1 MLMGLAIVVAGAI
14 ALVGLGFAVGLMVGL
29 VRARHR
35 IRFIEAARE
44 CQGGQLIAGLAK
56 MRGEIR
62 AVNGAD
68 LLASPMTQAPC
79 VYYKFVVEQERT
91 RNDRT
96 DRSMGTETDWQTVL
110 TDEQAVPAAVRDET
124 GDALVDLKG
133 AEVVLSPGQQL
144 KSGTFN
150 NTPAELEGRLS
161 TRYGFSGKGFIF
173 NKSLRYT
180 EQVIEEGVRVLVVG
194 EVKVPQS
201 GTAVFIKG
209 DHPLLVTDKGE
220 DELVR
225 HYKKEGIVFLIA
237 ALVVPL
243 VLLGIAGVVGYLI
256 YTHMEPAAPK
266 KAHLLG
272 PDGMTPIAALKAT
285 RR

>member
-1 MLMGLAIVVAGAI
+1 MGLAIVVAGAI
-14 ALVGLGFAVGLMVGL
+14 ALVGLGFAAGLIVGL

-35 IRFIEAARE
+35 IKFIEAAPE

-68 LLASPMTQAPC
+68 LLVSPMTQAPC
-79 VYYKFVVEQERT
+79 VYYKFVVEQECT
-91 RNDRT
+91 RSDRT
-96 DRSMGTETDWQTVL
+96 DGSMRPETDWHSVI

-124 GDALVDLKG
+124 GDALVDLKN
-133 AEVVLSPGQQL
+133 AEVELSRGQRL
-144 KSGTFN
+144 ESGTLN
-150 NTPAELEGRLS
+150 NAPAGLEHRLNKL
-161 TRYGFSGKGFIF
+161 YGFSSKGFIF
-173 NKSLRYT
+173 NKSLRYI
-180 EQVIEEGVRVLVVG
+180 ERVIEEGVRVFVVG
-194 EVKVPQS
+194 EVKVHPS

-209 DHPLLVTDKGE
+209 DHPLLVTDKSE

-266 KAHLLG
+266 KAHLLR
-272 PDGMTPIAALKAT
+272 PDGMTPIAALKET

>member
-1 MLMGLAIVVAGAI
+1 MVWDGPRQPSPRVPRPGGMLMGLAIVVAGAI
-14 ALVGLGFAVGLMVGL
+14 ALVGLGFAAGLMLGL

-68 LLASPMTQAPC
+68 LLVSPMTQAPC

-133 AEVVLSPGQQL
+133 AEVVLSQGQQL
-144 KSGTFN
+144 KSGTFY
-150 NTPAELEGRLS
+150 NTPAELERRLN
-161 TRYGFSGKGFIF
+161 TRYGFSVKGFIF
-173 NKSLRYT
+173 N
-180 EQVIEEGVRVLVVG
+180 
-194 EVKVPQS
+194 
-201 GTAVFIKG
+201 
-209 DHPLLVTDKGE
+209 
-220 DELVR
+220 
-225 HYKKEGIVFLIA
+225 
-237 ALVVPL
+237 
-243 VLLGIAGVVGYLI
+243 
-256 YTHMEPAAPK
+256 
-266 KAHLLG
+266 
-272 PDGMTPIAALKAT
+272 
-285 RR
+285 

>member
-1 MLMGLAIVVAGAI
+1 MGLAIVVAGAI
-14 ALVGLGFAVGLMVGL
+14 ALAGLGFAAGLMVAL

-35 IRFIEAARE
+35 IKFIEAAPE

-68 LLASPMTQAPC
+68 LLVSPMTQAPC

-96 DRSMGTETDWQTVL
+96 DQSMRTETDWHAVI

-133 AEVVLSPGQQL
+133 AEVVLPQGQQL

-150 NTPAELEGRLS
+150 NTPAELEGRLN
-161 TRYGFSGKGFIF
+161 TLYGFSSKGFIF

-180 EQVIEEGVRVLVVG
+180 EQVIGEGVKVLVVG
-194 EVKVPQS
+194 EVQVHQS
-201 GTAVFIKG
+201 GTAVFIQG
-209 DHPLLVTDKGE
+209 DHPLLVTDKSE
-220 DELVR
+220 DELVS

-237 ALVVPL
+237 ALLVPL
-243 VLLGIAGVVGYLI
+243 VLLGIAGVAGYLI
-256 YTHMEPAAPK
+256 YTHREPAATK

>member
-1 MLMGLAIVVAGAI
+1 MGLAIVVAGAI
-14 ALVGLGFAVGLMVGL
+14 ALVSLGFAVGLMIAL

-35 IRFIEAARE
+35 IKFIEAAPE

-133 AEVVLSPGQQL
+133 AEVVLSQGQQL

-180 EQVIEEGVRVLVVG
+180 EQVIEEGVKVLVVG
-194 EVKVPQS
+194 EVKVHQS

-209 DHPLLVTDKGE
+209 DHPLLVTDKSE
-220 DELVR
+220 DELVS
-225 HYKKEGIVFLIA
+225 HYKKEGIAFLIA
-237 ALVVPL
+237 ALLFPL
-243 VLLGIAGVVGYLI
+243 VLLGIAGVAGYLI
-256 YTHMEPAAPK
+256 YKHMEPVAPK
-266 KAHLLG
+266 TAHLLR

>member
-1 MLMGLAIVVAGAI
+1 MGLAIVVAGAI

-68 LLASPMTQAPC
+68 LLVSPMTQVPG
-79 VYYKFVVEQERT
+79 VYYKFVVEQEST
-91 RNDRT
+91 RNDST
-96 DRSMGTETDWQTVL
+96 DQSMRTETDWHTVI

-133 AEVVLSPGQQL
+133 AEVVLSQGQQL

-150 NTPAELEGRLS
+150 NMPAELEGRLN
-161 TRYGFSGKGFIF
+161 TLYGFSSKGFIF

-180 EQVIEEGVRVLVVG
+180 EQVIEEGVKVLVVG
-194 EVKVPQS
+194 EVKVHQS

-209 DHPLLVTDKGE
+209 DHPLLVTDKSE
-220 DELVR
+220 DELVS
-225 HYKKEGIVFLIA
+225 HYKKEGIAFLIA
-237 ALVVPL
+237 ALLFPL
-243 VLLGIAGVVGYLI
+243 VLLGIAGVAGYLI
-256 YTHMEPAAPK
+256 YTHREPAAPT
-266 KAHLLG
+266 KAHLLRL
-272 PDGMTPIAALKAT
+272 DKMTPIAALKAT

>member
-1 MLMGLAIVVAGAI
+1 MGLAIVVAGAI
-14 ALVGLGFAVGLMVGL
+14 ALAGLGFAAGLMVAL

-35 IRFIEAARE
+35 IKFIEAAPE

-68 LLASPMTQAPC
+68 LLVSPMTQAPC
-79 VYYKFVVEQERT
+79 VYYKFVVEQEST
-91 RNDRT
+91 RNDST
-96 DRSMGTETDWQTVL
+96 DQSMRTETDWHTVI

-133 AEVVLSPGQQL
+133 AEVVLSQGQQL
-144 KSGTFN
+144 KSGTFH
-150 NTPAELEGRLS
+150 NTPAELEGRHS

-180 EQVIEEGVRVLVVG
+180 EQVIEEGVKVLVVG
-194 EVKVPQS
+194 EVKVHQS

-209 DHPLLVTDKGE
+209 DHPLLVTDKSE
-220 DELVR
+220 DELVS

-237 ALVVPL
+237 ALLVPL
-243 VLLGIAGVVGYLI
+243 VLFVIAGVAGYLI
-256 YTHMEPAAPK
+256 YTHREPAAPK
-266 KAHLLG
+266 
-272 PDGMTPIAALKAT
+272 
-285 RR
+285 

>member
-1 MLMGLAIVVAGAI
+1 MGLAIVVAGAI

-35 IRFIEAARE
+35 IKFIEAAPD

-68 LLASPMTQAPC
+68 LLVSPMTQAPC
-79 VYYKFVVEQERT
+79 VYYKFVVEQEST
-91 RNDRT
+91 RNDST
-96 DRSMGTETDWQTVL
+96 DQSMRTETDWHTVI

-133 AEVVLSPGQQL
+133 AEVVLSQGQL
-144 KSGTFN
+144 N
-150 NTPAELEGRLS
+150 NTPAELERRLN
-161 TRYGFSGKGFIF
+161 TRYGFSGKGLIF

-180 EQVIEEGVRVLVVG
+180 EQVIEEGVKVLVVG
-194 EVKVPQS
+194 EVKVHQS

-209 DHPLLVTDKGE
+209 DHPLLVTDKSE
-220 DELVR
+220 DELVS
-225 HYKKEGIVFLIA
+225 HYKKEGIAFLIA
-237 ALVVPL
+237 ALLFPL
-243 VLLGIAGVVGYLI
+243 VLLGIAGVAGYLI
-256 YTHMEPAAPK
+256 YTP
-266 KAHLLG
+266 
-272 PDGMTPIAALKAT
+272 
-285 RR
+285 